1 MTGFIWGFNASYD
14 PVAIFRN
21 KRVSCIFVKINSNRV
36 SYGNK
41 VKYMKKLILST
52 FVALILMF
60 SVYAVADEN
69 NDVTLSSSSVTIEDG
84 VSGHMKAKVQQ
95 MYMTSQQFFTS
106 NMGQRSG
113 SSQYQM
119 QNAQNMQT
127 PQSPQDMQNTR
138 SQGEMIT
145 APSNM
150 PSQNVRMESVPKM
163 QQEMTDREE
172 LRKSLQDDTYTEM
185 DVSEFQK
192 YVTPYADAVQDYIED
207 EDLDDEDEIYETAV
221 SWIWVSDSILNG
233 QQEEWLTPTEFLEE
247 TPYYDSNPVPGE
259 IVSDCEDQANT
270 FASLLI
276 GSGEFDESDVRV
288 AVGLVNFDGS
298 SGGHAWVEVYED
310 NEWFPVDATVGPY
323 YDDDEEKVI
332 YPDDYEDIEFDYFL
346 DEDYSIIEVWY
357 YYNNEY
363 SIDVDS
369 GTGDAPDNWGAM
381 PSSYS

>member
-1 MTGFIWGFNASYD
+1 
-14 PVAIFRN
+14 
-21 KRVSCIFVKINSNRV
+21 
-36 SYGNK
+36 
-41 VKYMKKLILST
+41 MKKLILST
-52 FVALILMF
+52 FVALILIF

-69 NDVTLSSSSVTIEDG
+69 NDITLSSSSVTMEDG

-95 MYMTSQQFFTS
+95 MCMTSQQFFTS

-119 QNAQNMQT
+119 QNTQKMQT
-127 PQSPQDMQNTR
+127 PQSPRDMQNTR

-145 APSNM
+145 TPSNM

-172 LRKSLQDDTYTEM
+172 LRKFLQDDTYTGM

-207 EDLDDEDEIYETAV
+207 EDLDDEDEIYEAAV

-247 TPYYDSNPVPGE
+247 TPEYDSNPVPGE

-276 GSGEFDESDVRV
+276 GSGEYDESDVRV
-288 AVGLVNFDGS
+288 AVGLVDFDGS
-298 SGGHAWVEVYED
+298 SGGHAWVEVYEG

-363 SIDVDS
+363 SIDVES
-369 GTGDAPDNWGAM
+369 RTGDAPDNWDDM